1 MPKQFDLNKKISDAA
16 IASFNNIKDKID
28 YMDMMNILRALS
40 KLKMYEEEGLQLK
53 PNYEF
58 INHPE
63 HYQKQSRKECIDEM
77 IELFGISETALWCN
91 MTAYK
96 YQYRMGSKP
105 NNTTEQDSQKADW
118 YLRKAKELQGYDER

>member
-63 HYQKQSRKECIDEM
+63 HYQK
-77 IELFGISETALWCN
+77 
-91 MTAYK
+91 
-96 YQYRMGSKP
+96 
-105 NNTTEQDSQKADW
+105 
-118 YLRKAKELQGYDER
+118 